1 MTPGERLRAI
11 LFNRA
16 MEVTVKLFGIL
27 RRHRPDGIEG
37 APHHPFT
44 TKLPPAATVD
54 DLRSLLG
61 LRNGSLSAVG
71 VNGASADSETSLHEG
86 DVVSFFPPAAGG

>member
-1 MTPGERLRAI
+1 MTARERFKAI
-11 LFNRA
+11 LYNRA

-44 TKLPPAATVD
+44 TKLPPSATVD